1 MGVWTFS
8 VYVKPVN
15 KTSVYFT
22 WNSPN
27 ASNYGNVSFSF
38 NSKTFTTSNVIAAGY
53 EELTNGWFRL
63 YYAINVSGAGSHNV
77 YYNTLSTYTGD
88 VNNGF
93 DFTRF
98 QIERGLVAT
107 DYIETDENPVEAGI
121 TDNVPRL
128 DYTDSS
134 CPALLLEPQRT
145 NLIPN
150 SEYFGSWSDALGCD
164 IYTNTE
170 TSPEGV
176 YNAATISFGSSGDS
190 RAFVSAS
197 NSSATYIFSVYA
209 KSSTSKKFRFR
220 ISGSGGTQYSDDLT
234 TTSEWQRFEFEYT
247 GDVTAVGI
255 TNASTADGGSI
266 FVYGFQQEAGSYATS
281 YIPTYGSSVSR
292 GQDICFIT
300 NLKNNVTTGATQG
313 SVMIDFTR
321 DGFHSTGDAIQVY
334 GDTSNGRGYV
344 YNTGIGF
351 ASNWGLGTHNIS
363 YGTDYKV
370 LYRLNTLSTGNIF
383 LNGSKSAE
391 ASGSSWGS
399 INAIYLRGNHGT
411 LKIRQVLVSTT
422 ALTDQEAIDLT
433 TI

>member
-1 MGVWTFS
+1 M
-8 VYVKPVN
+8 
-15 KTSVYFT
+15 
-22 WNSPN
+22 
-27 ASNYGNVSFSF
+27 
-38 NSKTFTTSNVIAAGY
+38 
-53 EELTNGWFRL
+53 
-63 YYAINVSGAGSHNV
+63 
-77 YYNTLSTYTGD
+77 
-88 VNNGF
+88 
-93 DFTRF
+93 
-98 QIERGLVAT
+98 
-107 DYIETDENPVEAGI
+107 
-121 TDNVPRL
+121 
-128 DYTDSS
+128 
-134 CPALLLEPQRT
+134 LEPQRT